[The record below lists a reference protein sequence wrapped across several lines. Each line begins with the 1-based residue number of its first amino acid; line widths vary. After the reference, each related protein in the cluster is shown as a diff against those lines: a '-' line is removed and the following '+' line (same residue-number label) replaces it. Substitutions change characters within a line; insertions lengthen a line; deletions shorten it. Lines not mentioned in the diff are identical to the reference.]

1 MSMERSRNPA
11 AVANWKMAMTIG
23 ESLAFAENFVPL
35 VEAHSRSVEIVICPP
50 YTALQALSQALDR
63 TRIQVGAQDVCA
75 SSETSHTGGVSPAL
89 VADCGCRWVMLGHW
103 EVRRRRGETD
113 VHVNQKLTAVRPWG
127 LRPILL
133 LGEGSRERDRAQNAL
148 ALRLPRLFQSCPPE
162 QVASAVLIYEPEWA
176 LGQEEPAP
184 VRHIAS
190 SCEFLRQWIGEV
202 YGTDTAQS
210 VRILYGGSVTPSCSK
225 DILASPHVDGLGAGR
240 KGRDSEAFAEIV
252 ASIALA
258 KHLPT

>member
-1 MSMERSRNPA
+1 
-11 AVANWKMAMTIG
+11 MAMTIG
-23 ESLAFAENFVPL
+23 QTLAFAGDFVPR
-35 VEAHSRSVEIVICPP
+35 VEAQCRFVDIVICPP
-50 YTALQALSQALDR
+50 YTALQALSQAVDR

-75 SSETSHTGGVSPAL
+75 TSETSHTGEVSPEL

-113 VHVNQKLTAVRPWG
+113 VHVNQKLAALRPWG
-127 LRPILL
+127 LQPILL
-133 LGEGSRERDRAQNAL
+133 LGEGSEERDRAQNAL
-148 ALRLPRLFQSCPPE
+148 ALRLPRLFQSCTPE

-190 SCEFLRQWIGEV
+190 SCKFLRQWVGEV
-202 YGTDTAQS
+202 YGTDTAES
-210 VRILYGGSVTPSCSK
+210 VRILYGGSVTPTRSK

-240 KGRDSEAFAEIV
+240 KGRDSEAFAEII
-252 ASIALA
+252 ASIASA